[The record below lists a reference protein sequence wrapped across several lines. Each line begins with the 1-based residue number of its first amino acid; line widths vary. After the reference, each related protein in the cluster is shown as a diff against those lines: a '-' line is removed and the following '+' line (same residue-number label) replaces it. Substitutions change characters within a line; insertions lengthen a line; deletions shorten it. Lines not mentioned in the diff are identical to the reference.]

1 MLKIRRLSPD
11 FITLIL
17 PFFFLCTGCS
27 TIITPDPNVR
37 FIAFGDSTT
46 AGPTDREY
54 WQILQE
60 KMGQPPETFA
70 GQGNGGEGSAEGLK
84 RLQSIIT
91 DGLYPNA
98 QVLLYWQGGDDLV
111 EFVKNHDPLLLLSPD
126 DPNYPFS
133 ADLDQQLNQMRQNIE
148 QAIQLARDAG
158 WTVYV
163 ATYYPLQPNKPC
175 KPLPL
180 SILLTPQA
188 VNANAYVAKLNE
200 HIRQAAQ
207 NQNATLVDVATLTQT
222 LQADPNNYH
231 DCNHLSEQGNR
242 IVADLFYTVVQQP

>member
-1 MLKIRRLSPD
+1 MLKLRRFSSG
-11 FITLIL
+11 FITLIMPIL
-17 PFFFLCTGCS
+17 YLCTGCS
-27 TIITPDPNVR
+27 TAITPDPNVR

-60 KMGQPPETFA
+60 KMGQPPEAFA
-70 GQGNGGEGSAEGLK
+70 GQGNGGEGSTEGLQ
-84 RLQSIIT
+84 RLQDLIT
-91 DGLYPNA
+91 HGIYPNA

-111 EFVKNHDPLLLLSPD
+111 EFVKTRDPLLLLSPD

-133 ADLDQQLNQMRQNIE
+133 ADLDQQLNQMQQNIQ

-180 SILLTPQA
+180 SVLLSSQA
-188 VNANAYVAKLNE
+188 VNANAYVVKLNE
-200 HIRQAAQ
+200 RIRQAAQ
-207 NQNATLVDVATLTQT
+207 NQNATLVDVATLAQT
-222 LQADPNNYH
+222 LQADPANYH

-242 IVADLFYTVVQQP
+242 IAADLFYSIVQPP